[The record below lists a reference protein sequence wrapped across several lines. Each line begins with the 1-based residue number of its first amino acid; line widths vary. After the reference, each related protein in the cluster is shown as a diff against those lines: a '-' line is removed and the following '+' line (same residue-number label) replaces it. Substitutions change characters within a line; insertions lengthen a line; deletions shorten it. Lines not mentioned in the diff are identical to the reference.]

1 MDNPFISAIRTT
13 FSLVA
18 TGVHAIPGSAIVI
31 DYIKNSYQND
41 PFRVVLELALAVYA
55 VKYMLS
61 KKYRID
67 TNDIQLTEKEID
79 DLIADWQPEP
89 LVQPL
94 SDIQRMELDRTQVI
108 VGAQGPK
115 PKVQSTGKTLMNL
128 ASTNYLGYITNEDIK
143 QKAIDTL
150 HNYGVGSCGPPG
162 FYGTLEKDIAKF
174 LGTESAIIYAQ
185 GFSTIASV
193 ISAFSK
199 RGDII
204 IADDGC
210 NFAILKGTQ
219 ISRSTVKWFK
229 HNDMAD
235 LERMLESINKE
246 SRAHKKRT
254 LTRRFIVTEGLFQNY
269 GDMAPLDKIMELKHK
284 YKYRVIL
291 DESNSFG
298 LLGKTGRGLT
308 ELYNIPTR
316 DVDMIVG
323 SMANTLSGA
332 GGFCAGAKEVVDHQR
347 LSGQAFVFSA
357 SIPAM
362 LTVCASEAIR
372 ILETSQGE
380 KLLKVL
386 QDNAAAFR
394 AVVASVPLAIE
405 LSSTPGSPVLH
416 LRIPPQ
422 ALTTAG
428 ISTRDSE
435 TLLLQEIVDEV
446 AVKDGLLITRAKYV
460 ESQELHLPRP
470 SIRISIS
477 ASHTK
482 KDTEK
487 AAQAIKSAFVN
498 ALSKRK

>member
-1 MDNPFISAIRTT
+1 MDNPFMSAVSAI

-18 TGVHAIPGSAIVI
+18 NGVHAIPGSAIAI
-31 DYIKNSYQND
+31 DYIRSSYQND

-55 VKYMLS
+55 VKYILS

-79 DLIADWQPEP
+79 ELIADWQPEP

-115 PKVQSTGKTLMNL
+115 PKVLSNGKHLMNL
-128 ASTNYLGYITNEDIK
+128 ASTNYMGYITNEDIK
-143 QKAIDTL
+143 VCYVHI
-150 HNYGVGSCGPPG
+150 N
-162 FYGTLEKDIAKF
+162 LEKDIAKF

-204 IADDGC
+204 VADNGC
-210 NFAILKGTQ
+210 NFAVLKGIQ

-235 LERMLESINKE
+235 LERVLESINKE
-246 SRAHKKRT
+246 SRANKKRP

-269 GDMAPLDKIMELKHK
+269 GDMAPLNKIMELKHK

-298 LLGKTGRGLT
+298 LLGKTGRGVT
-308 ELYNIPTR
+308 ELYSISPR

-362 LTVCASEAIR
+362 LAVCASEAIR

-380 KLLKVL
+380 TLLRAL

-394 AVVASVPLAIE
+394 AVVASVPQAIE
-405 LSSTPGSPVLH
+405 LSSIPGSPILH

-422 ALTTAG
+422 ALVTV
-428 ISTRDSE
+428 ISTRDDE

-446 AVKDGLLITRAKYV
+446 VKDGVLITRAKYV
-460 ESQELHLPRP
+460 ETQELHLPRP

-487 AAQAIKSAFVN
+487 AAQAIKTAFVN
-498 ALSKRK
+498 ALNKRK